1 MHVCMH
7 AQSCQT
13 LCDPWTVACQAP
25 LCMGF
30 SRQEY
35 WSGLPC
41 PPPGDAPDPGTDSCL
56 SCLLHWQAGS
66 LLLVPPGKF
75 RALRP
80 HIKVRY
86 KVTNEIGSNGDRNW
100 LCGSL
105 LPTHIEYTKRLGK
118 SGREFLDHCCA
129 SPQGK
134 GIRGSFVFTSEPK
147 TRPLKKPFREWCMSK
162 YESEI
167 RNFSS
172 NYWCETQQ
180 CELEGEE
187 SVRKLQKSL
196 RRNT

>member
-1 MHVCMH
+1 MYARMH
-7 AQSCQT
+7 ACSVMSDSLWPMDCS
-13 LCDPWTVACQAP
+13 LPGSSVHGIFQARILEWIAMP
-25 LCMGF
+25 S
-30 SRQEY
+30 SRGCSRPRD
-35 WSGLPC
+35 WL
-41 PPPGDAPDPGTDSCL
+41 L
-56 SCLLHWQAGS
+56 SLLSPHWQAGS

-86 KVTNEIGSNGDRNW
+86 KTTNEIGSNGERNW

-147 TRPLKKPFREWCMSK
+147 TRPLKKPFRESGACLNMK
-162 YESEI
+162 
-167 RNFSS
+167 
-172 NYWCETQQ
+172 
-180 CELEGEE
+180 
-187 SVRKLQKSL
+187 VR
-196 RRNT
+196 